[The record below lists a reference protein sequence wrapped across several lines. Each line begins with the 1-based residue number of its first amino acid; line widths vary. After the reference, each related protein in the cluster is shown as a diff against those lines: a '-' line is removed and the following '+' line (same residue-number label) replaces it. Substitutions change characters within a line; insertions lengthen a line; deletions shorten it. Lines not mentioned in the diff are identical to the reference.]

1 MTTLFDLLDFAP
13 ETPQWAAD
21 CFYCTPD
28 TTGYYDLEH
37 HQWAHLPVTCAIC
50 RQSSPNRLLFDQ
62 SHGVNLGA
70 SWESGYLLCSSLSLK
85 LNHLRH
91 DLRTGRPHDARDL
104 TPLELG
110 WTIAADGNHVPPAG
124 WPAAPESAAMGG
136 IPLEDA
142 ESKRARP

>member
-28 TTGYYDLEH
+28 TTGYYDLAR
-37 HQWAHLPVTCAIC
+37 HQWAHLPMTCAIC
-50 RQSSPNRLLFDQ
+50 RRTSPNRLLFDQ
-62 SHGVNLGA
+62 AHGVNLGA

-85 LNHLRH
+85 LNHLRY
-91 DLRTGRPHDARDL
+91 DLLNGHAHDARDL

-110 WTIAADGNHVPPAG
+110 WTLTPDGTPIAPAG
-124 WPAAPESAAMGG
+124 WPAAPDTAAMGG
-136 IPLEDA
+136 IALEDA
-142 ESKRARP
+142 TSESARS

>member
-1 MTTLFDLLDFAP
+1 MTTLFDLTDFAP

-91 DLRTGRPHDARDL
+91 DLRTGRPHDARAHHL
-104 TPLELG
+104 RTS
-110 WTIAADGNHVPPAG
+110 NRRR
-124 WPAAPESAAMGG
+124 SATRRSQVV
-136 IPLEDA
+136 IRR
-142 ESKRARP
+142 SWS

>member
-13 ETPQWAAD
+13 ATPEWAAD

-28 TTGYYDLEH
+28 TTGYYDLQH
-37 HQWAHLPVTCAIC
+37 HLRTHLPVTCAIC

-70 SWESGYLLCSSLSLK
+70 SWETWKLLCSSLSLK

-91 DLRTGRPHDARDL
+91 DLLNGHLPSSRDL
-104 TPLELG
+104 TPLQLG
-110 WTIAADGNHVPPAG
+110 WIFAPDGTPIAPAD

-136 IPLEDA
+136 IPLEVEA
-142 ESKRARP
+142 C